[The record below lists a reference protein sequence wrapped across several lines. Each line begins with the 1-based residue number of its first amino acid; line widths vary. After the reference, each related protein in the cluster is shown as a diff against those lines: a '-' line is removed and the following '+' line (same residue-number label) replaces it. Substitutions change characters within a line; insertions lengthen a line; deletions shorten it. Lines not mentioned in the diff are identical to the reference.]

1 MAFNFFYYSI
11 AVFIV
16 ILTIL
21 LVFLIKHY
29 AITPLT
35 STEII
40 LSMCLPAIAGVIAFM
55 PSCVLL
61 CNTQNQVGMA
71 AKYLAV
77 PTLNMDPTAKVNR
90 DESKDRDEMPV
101 TVYKLFHPEHI
112 LIKQDKVPNDIDQ
125 KEYYIYKKDDYICQK
140 CNLNRNCLYY
150 QCEVTLD
157 KFCARCILDFM

>member
-1 MAFNFFYYSI
+1 MAFNFVYYSI

-16 ILTIL
+16 IFIVL
-21 LVFLIKHY
+21 LFVIKHY
-29 AITPLT
+29 DIT
-35 STEII
+35 STEIL
-40 LSMCLPAIAGVIAFM
+40 LSICLPAILVSFVIGGM

-61 CNTQNQVGMA
+61 YNTQYQVGMSV
-71 AKYLAV
+71 KSLSV
-77 PTLNMDPTAKVNR
+77 PTLNMDPTAKVDR
-90 DESKDRDEMPV
+90 DVSKDRDEMPV

-112 LIKQDKVPNDIDQ
+112 LIKQDKLPDNT
-125 KEYYIYKKDDYICQK
+125 YKKDNYICQK

>member
-16 ILTIL
+16 ILTIS

-35 STEII
+35 STEILLSICLLAI
-40 LSMCLPAIAGVIAFM
+40 LGSFVIGGM

-112 LIKQDKVPNDIDQ
+112 LIKQDKLPNNT
-125 KEYYIYKKDDYICQK
+125 YKKDDYICQK
-140 CNLNRNCLYY
+140 CNLKRNCLYY

-157 KFCARCILDFM
+157 KFCARCILDFI

>member
-1 MAFNFFYYSI
+1 MAFNFVYYYI

-16 ILTIL
+16 IFIVL
-21 LVFLIKHY
+21 LFVIQHY
-29 AITPLT
+29 DIT
-35 STEII
+35 STEILLSICLLAI
-40 LSMCLPAIAGVIAFM
+40 LGSFVIGGM

-61 CNTQNQVGMA
+61 YKTQYQVGMA
-71 AKYLAV
+71 AKSRAV
-77 PTLNMDPTAKVNR
+77 PTLNMVLTAKADR
-90 DESKDRDEMPV
+90 DVSKDRDEMPV

>member
-1 MAFNFFYYSI
+1 MAFNFVYYYI

-16 ILTIL
+16 IFIVL
-21 LVFLIKHY
+21 LFVIQHY
-29 AITPLT
+29 DIT
-35 STEII
+35 STEILLSICLLAI
-40 LSMCLPAIAGVIAFM
+40 LGSFVIGGM

-140 CNLNRNCLYY
+140 CNLKRNCLYY

>member
-16 ILTIL
+16 ILTIS

-40 LSMCLPAIAGVIAFM
+40 LNICLPAIAGVIAFM

-61 CNTQNQVGMA
+61 CNTQYQVGMA
-71 AKYLAV
+71 VKYLAV
-77 PTLNMDPTAKVNR
+77 PTLNMDPTAEINR
-90 DESKDRDEMPV
+90 DVSKDRDEMPV

-112 LIKQDKVPNDIDQ
+112 LIKQDKLPNNT
-125 KEYYIYKKDDYICQK
+125 YKKDYYICQK
-140 CNLNRNCLYY
+140 CNLDRNCLYY